1 MVLPVLSFVIPTFQ
15 AAALLGPTLEAVGK
29 ADFPHEVVVCDGGS
43 EDATCEVAM
52 GLGARVAVCPRGRGI
67 QLAAGAAVAQ
77 GAWLLF
83 LHADTVPEPGWATAA
98 AAFMEAPENRH
109 RVAYFRFAL
118 DGRERGARRLERMV
132 DWRCRT
138 LGLPYGDQGLLIA
151 RPFYDETGGFRPL
164 PLMEDVD
171 MVRRIGRHR
180 LACLDVA
187 AVTSAGRY
195 RKGGYLRRPLRN
207 LTCLGLYFL
216 GVPPRLI
223 AKVYS

>member
-1 MVLPVLSFVIPTFQ
+1 MLSVVIPTLQ
-15 AAALLGPTLEAVGK
+15 AAARLGPTLDVVGK
-29 ADFPHEVVVCDGGS
+29 AGFPHEVVVCDGGS
-43 EDATCEVAM
+43 NDATCEVAM
-52 GLGARVAVCPRGRGI
+52 GLGARVAVAPRGRGI
-67 QLAAGAAVAQ
+67 QLAAGAAVAR
-77 GAWLLF
+77 GSWLLF
-83 LHADTVPEPGWATAA
+83 LHADTVPGPGWAAAA

-109 RVAYFRFAL
+109 RAGYFRFAL
-118 DGRERGARRLERMV
+118 DSGEMGARRLERMV

-151 RPFYDETGGFRPL
+151 RAFYDGIGGFRPL

-171 MVRRIGRHR
+171 MVRRIGRHH
-180 LACLDVA
+180 LTCLDAA
-187 AVTSAGRY
+187 AVTSAGRF
-195 RKGGYLRRPLRN
+195 REDGYLRRPLRN